1 MTDLTAPGPL
11 AHGAAPTVRPVT
23 LAYRRY
29 AIGLLFLVYVFNFI
43 DRQIVTILAEPIKQ
57 DLGIADWQL
66 GLMTGTAFAIFYC
79 TLGIPIARLAER
91 RNRPWIIGLSLT
103 AWSGFTALC
112 GVVQNFWQLVAAR
125 IGVGVGEAGCTP
137 PAHSLIAD
145 YTPKEQRASALAIYS
160 MGNPVGALIGVV
172 TGGLIADAF
181 GWRTAFLFVG
191 VPGVLLAIIAVS
203 TLVEPRLKRAAL
215 TARAAAQ
222 PPQSS
227 LMDVLRLLRQK
238 RTFWLMALGV
248 SIVAFVGYGHAPF
261 GASFFLRVHGTEIEK
276 AGGPLRAGRHRF
288 RRAVAWAHPRRG
300 GRARGVSRRNHR
312 HRYGARDLR
321 DLHGIPAVAI
331 LLSIPLYTTAML
343 MPTFLPILPI
353 LAVNSV
359 LVSLWQGPVYATVQN
374 IAPVHMRATAASI
387 FLFIANLI
395 GLGLG
400 RWRWAPPATFWP
412 VHSASARPKA
422 CAGHSSA
429 RSFSR
434 SRPSPA
440 SGSRAAPSVK
450 RWRNEAAARG
460 RAQAALTPPSTTNSA
475 PVQ

>member
-1 MTDLTAPGPL
+1 MSKGDHAMTDTA
-11 AHGAAPTVRPVT
+11 AVAAPNVDGDRPTIREVSPG
-23 LAYRRY
+23 YRRY
-29 AIGLLFLVYVFNFI
+29 AVWLLFLVYVFNFI
-43 DRQIVTILAEPIKQ
+43 DRQIVTILAEPIKR

-91 RNRPWIIGLSLT
+91 RNRPWIISLSLA

-112 GVVQNFWQLVAAR
+112 GLAQNFWQLVLAR

-145 YTPKEQRASALAIYS
+145 YTPKEQRASAMAIYS

-181 GWRTAFLFVG
+181 GWRTAFLVVG
-191 VPGVLLAIIAVS
+191 LPGILLAIVAAL
-203 TLVEPRLKRAAL
+203 TLIEPRMKRAA
-215 TARAAAQ
+215 AAAREAAQ
-222 PPQSS
+222 APQHSFGDA
-227 LMDVLRLLRQK
+227 MRVLRKK
-238 RTFWLMALGV
+238 RTFWYMAFGV

-261 GASFFLRVHGTEIEK
+261 GASFFLRVHGAEIEQLAAQFGLGPIGFVGLSLGLILGIA
-276 AGGPLRAGRHRF
+276 AGVG
-288 RRAVAWAHPRRG
+288 VYIG
-300 GRARGVSRRNHR
+300 GIIAD
-312 HRYGARDLR
+312 RYGARDLR
-321 DLHGIPAVAI
+321 AYMGIPGIAVLASVPI
-331 LLSIPLYTTAML
+331 YTIALL
-343 MPTFLPILPI
+343 MPTFLPVLPI

-400 RWRWAPPATFWP
+400 PLAVGLASDILAGPFGLGSAEGVRWALIGSQFLAIPAFVCFWL
-412 VHSASARPKA
+412 AR
-422 CAGHSSA
+422 
-429 RSFSR
+429 RTIR
-434 SRPSPA
+434 
-440 SGSRAAPSVK
+440 
-450 RWRNEAAARG
+450 EEMEE
-460 RAQAALTPPSTTNSA
+460 
-475 PVQ
+475 